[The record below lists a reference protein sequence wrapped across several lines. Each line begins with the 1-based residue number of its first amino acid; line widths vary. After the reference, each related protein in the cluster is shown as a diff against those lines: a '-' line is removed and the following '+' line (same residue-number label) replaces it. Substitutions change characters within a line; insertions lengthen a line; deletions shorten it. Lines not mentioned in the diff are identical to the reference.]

1 MFRLSV
7 FMERKKITVKHYL
20 NLRAKEKVFQKEKYF
35 PLYIQIIVNGK
46 KAQIKSRIHEFLKIY
61 RSDIERITQNNADFY
76 NLILDGYFS
85 EKLMEL
91 IEKRKL
97 FPLAQLL
104 LDEISVLKRII
115 IHLRPFD
122 NNQFTLFN
130 FGWEYQ
136 VHTTEITKIFD
147 NHIKNVFQV
156 ELKEIFLKTIDQ
168 DNNREL
174 FKTANYFINYLNWNN
189 SFSSLYEETM
199 EIMQKQLKMLENL
212 LSNELLI
219 SIRAYLAYLSKVNI
233 VNRLFERRQEGRI
246 TTLSYL
252 DWQTDIKQFVYK
264 EFVPL
269 FGEQKAL
276 EYQISLD
283 NILQKA
289 IKFQNPAQ

>member
-1 MFRLSV
+1 
-7 FMERKKITVKHYL
+7 MERKKITVKHYL
-20 NLRAKEKVFQKEKYF
+20 NLRAKEKLFQKEKYF

-76 NLILDGYFS
+76 SLILDGYFS
-85 EKLMEL
+85 EKLIDT

-104 LDEISVLKRII
+104 QDEISVLKRII

-147 NHIKNVFQV
+147 NHVKNVYQL
-156 ELKEIFLKTIDQ
+156 ELKDIFLKTIDQ
-168 DNNREL
+168 DDNREI

-189 SFSSLYEETM
+189 SFSAIYEETS
-199 EIMQKQLKMLENL
+199 EIMQRQLKMIENL

-219 SIRAYLAYLSKVNI
+219 SIKAYIAYLSKVNI

-269 FGEQKAL
+269 YGEQKAL

-289 IKFQNPAQ
+289 IKFQNQAE

>member
-1 MFRLSV
+1 
-7 FMERKKITVKHYL
+7 MERKKITVKHYL
-20 NLRAKEKVFQKEKYF
+20 NFRAKEKIFQKEKYF

-61 RSDIERITQNNADFY
+61 RSDIERITQNNSDFY
-76 NLILDGYFS
+76 GLILDGYFS
-85 EKLMEL
+85 EKLIEI

-104 LDEISVLKRII
+104 QDEISVLKRII
-115 IHLRPFD
+115 VHLRPFD

-147 NHIKNVFQV
+147 NHIKSSYQV
-156 ELKEIFLKTIDQ
+156 ELRDIFLKTIDQ
-168 DNNREL
+168 DDNREI

-189 SFSSLYEETM
+189 SFSTIYEETS
-199 EIMQKQLKMLENL
+199 EIMQRQLKLIENL

-269 FGEQKAL
+269 YGEQKAL

-289 IKFQNPAQ
+289 IKFQNQAE

>member
-115 IHLRPFD
+115 VHLRPFD

-189 SFSSLYEETM
+189 SFSALYEETM

-289 IKFQNPAQ
+289 IKFQDPAQ

>member
-1 MFRLSV
+1 
-7 FMERKKITVKHYL
+7 MERKKITVKHYL

-115 IHLRPFD
+115 VHLRPFD

-189 SFSSLYEETM
+189 SFSALYEETM

-289 IKFQNPAQ
+289 IKFQDPAQ

>member
-189 SFSSLYEETM
+189 SFSALYEETM

-289 IKFQNPAQ
+289 IKFQDPAQ

>member
-1 MFRLSV
+1 
-7 FMERKKITVKHYL
+7 MERRKITVKHYL
-20 NLRAKEKVFQKEKYF
+20 NFRAKEKIFLKEKYF

-61 RSDIERITQNNADFY
+61 RSDIERIAQNNADLY

-85 EKLMEL
+85 EKLLEN
-91 IEKRKL
+91 IERKKL
-97 FPLAQLL
+97 FPLNQLL
-104 LDEISVLKRII
+104 QDEISVIKRII
-115 IHLRPFD
+115 VYQRPFD
-122 NNQFTLFN
+122 NENFTLFN

-147 NHIKNVFQV
+147 NYIKLSYQA

-168 DNNREL
+168 DDNRDI
-174 FKTANYFINYLNWNN
+174 FKTVNFFIHYLNWNN
-189 SFSSLYEETM
+189 SFSSIYDATS
-199 EIMQKQLKMLENL
+199 EIMPVEQKLVENL
-212 LSNELLI
+212 LSNELHS
-219 SIRAYLAYLSKVNI
+219 SIKAYLAYLSKVNI

-252 DWQTDIKQFVYK
+252 DWQTDIKEFVYR

-269 FGEQKAL
+269 YGEQKSL
-276 EYQISLD
+276 EFQISLD

-289 IKFQNPAQ
+289 IKPPKVPVIET

>member
-20 NLRAKEKVFQKEKYF
+20 NLRAKDKIFQKEKYF

-91 IEKRKL
+91 IDKRKL
-97 FPLAQLL
+97 FPLSQLL

-147 NHIKNVFQV
+147 NHIKDTFQV

-189 SFSSLYEETM
+189 SFSTLYEETM
-199 EIMQKQLKMLENL
+199 EIMQKQLKMIENL

>member
-1 MFRLSV
+1 
-7 FMERKKITVKHYL
+7 MERKKITVKHYL
-20 NLRAKEKVFQKEKYF
+20 NLRAKDKIFQKENYF

-61 RSDIERITQNNADFY
+61 RSDIERITQNNSEFY

-85 EKLMEL
+85 EKLLES
-91 IEKRKL
+91 IEKRNL

-104 LDEISVLKRII
+104 QDEISVLKRII
-115 IHLRPFD
+115 VHLRPFD
-122 NNQFTLFN
+122 NEQFTLFN

-147 NHIKNVFQV
+147 NHIKNAYQA
-156 ELKEIFLKTIDQ
+156 ELKDIFLKTIDQ
-168 DNNREL
+168 DDNREV
-174 FKTANYFINYLNWNN
+174 FKTANYFINYINWNN
-189 SFSSLYEETM
+189 PFSNIYEETM
-199 EIMQKQLKMLENL
+199 EIMQKQLRLIENL

-219 SIRAYLAYLSKVNI
+219 SIKAYLAYLSKVNI

-252 DWQTDIKQFVYK
+252 DWQTDIKQFVYN

-269 FGEQKAL
+269 YGEQKSL

-289 IKFQNPAQ
+289 IKFQNQAQ

>member
-1 MFRLSV
+1 
-7 FMERKKITVKHYL
+7 MERKKITVKHYL
-20 NLRAKEKVFQKEKYF
+20 NFRAKEKLFQKEKYF

-76 NLILDGYFS
+76 SLILDGYFS
-85 EKLMEL
+85 EKL
-91 IEKRKL
+91 IEIIDKRRL

-104 LDEISVLKRII
+104 QDEISVLKRII
-115 IHLRPFD
+115 GHLRPFD
-122 NNQFTLFN
+122 NNHFTLFN

-147 NHIKNVFQV
+147 NHIKSFYQL
-156 ELKEIFLKTIDQ
+156 ELKDIFLKTIDQ
-168 DNNREL
+168 DENREI

-189 SFSSLYEETM
+189 TFSAIYEETS
-199 EIMQKQLKMLENL
+199 EIMQRQLKMVENL

-219 SIRAYLAYLSKVNI
+219 SIKAYIAYLSKVNI

-283 NILQKA
+283 NMLQKA
-289 IKFQNPAQ
+289 IKFQNQAQ

>member
-1 MFRLSV
+1 
-7 FMERKKITVKHYL
+7 MERKKITVKHYL
-20 NLRAKEKVFQKEKYF
+20 NLRAKEKLFQKEKYF

-76 NLILDGYFS
+76 SLILDGYFS
-85 EKLMEL
+85 EKLIDT

-104 LDEISVLKRII
+104 QDEISVLKRII

-147 NHIKNVFQV
+147 NHVKNVYQL
-156 ELKEIFLKTIDQ
+156 ELKDIFLKTIDQ
-168 DNNREL
+168 DDNREI

-189 SFSSLYEETM
+189 SFSAIYEETS
-199 EIMQKQLKMLENL
+199 EIMQRQLKMIENL

-219 SIRAYLAYLSKVNI
+219 SIRAYIAYLSKVNI

-269 FGEQKAL
+269 YGEQKAL

-289 IKFQNPAQ
+289 IKFQNQAE